1 MFDEKHR
8 EVFKDVITACVRKSH
23 HNPFNRVSES
33 IPPS

>member
-8 EVFKDVITACVRKSH
+8 EVFKYAITASVIKSH